1 MFKYQSG
8 RVIALGRVILA
19 SLFLL
24 SILLA
29 RSQTQTTDPTYLLLV
44 VYLLFASVL
53 ALLTWRNWWLD
64 AELAAPSHGIDMAVF
79 TAIVFSANGYTS
91 PFFLFFLLPLL
102 SAAIRW
108 SWRETMITATVLI
121 LLHLTAGL
129 VLAGSQ
135 GFELARFIIR
145 SGHLLILSAVL
156 VWFGIHQFSRPVSSM
171 STRSNAASP

>member
-29 RSQTQTTDPTYLLLV
+29 RSQTQTADPTYPLLV

-64 AELAAPSHGIDMAVF
+64 ARLAAPAHAIDMAVF

-108 SWRETMITATVLI
+108 SCAK
-121 LLHLTAGL
+121 
-129 VLAGSQ
+129 
-135 GFELARFIIR
+135 
-145 SGHLLILSAVL
+145 
-156 VWFGIHQFSRPVSSM
+156 P
-171 STRSNAASP
+171 